1 MPTRTG
7 SQHLNMTLEGRRVRK
22 HYLPFGDVEP
32 GMVLGEPL
40 MLTERGMLRLRLP
53 AGHELTEGNLRQL
66 RALHAEFVC
75 VIKPDLRSDEEIA
88 AEAASAAARV
98 IEIFAGADLSNPAL
112 AALFD
117 RVLAYRS
124 A

>member
-1 MPTRTG
+1 MPTHTG
-7 SQHLNMTLEGRRVRK
+7 SHHLSTTHDGVRIRK
-22 HYLPFGDVEP
+22 HYLPFGEVAP
-32 GMVLGEPL
+32 GMILGEPL
-40 MLTERGMLRLRLP
+40 MLTERDVLRLRLP

-75 VIKPDLRSDEEIA
+75 VAMPDLRSDEEIA
-88 AEAASAAARV
+88 AEAARAAARV
-98 IEIFAGADLSNPAL
+98 MDIFAGADLSNPAL

-124 A
+124 V